1 MAKITNQLFVLV
13 FYLIS
18 MNTVFSQIDPD
29 GASSLMVLHQ
39 ATDLNEI
46 NAINNPELGSIIY
59 NSNDTEVY
67 RYTNSGWQ
75 VISTSTST
83 YTGHFLISNT
93 GNMTISEIPFT
104 PREVKFIAYANV
116 ETENIN
122 SDNAVGNNNGGIANS
137 FGYMTGYARRNTN
150 NSITQQVIYGG
161 GHGNSIN
168 DISRYANSSQCIG
181 LRYGNQNGDSL
192 GLTTA
197 SLTSFD
203 TNGFT
208 INVNQVSDGILVIYE
223 AHR

>member
-1 MAKITNQLFVLV
+1 MKIFFILFLS
-13 FYLIS
+13 FFAITIAY
-18 MNTVFSQIDPD
+18 SQIDADSAPL
-29 GASSLMVLHQ
+29 LMVLHQ

-46 NAINNPELGSIIY
+46 NGIIDPEIGSIIY

-67 RYTNSGWQ
+67 RYTSSGWQ
-75 VISTSTST
+75 AISTSTST

-93 GNMTISEIPFT
+93 NDITITNIPFT

-137 FGYMTGYARRNTN
+137 FGSMAGYARRNN
-150 NSITQQVIYGG
+150 DNSITQQVIYGG

-181 LRYGNQNGDSL
+181 LRYSSQNGNSL

-197 SLTSFD
+197 SLASFNND
-203 TNGFT
+203 GFT
-208 INVNQVSDGILVIYE
+208 LNVNQVSDGILVIYE